1 MNSAF
6 KIILAAA
13 AFAALPLP
21 AEVPPRALVIVANG
35 TSTGEPKSGFDLTE
49 LAQAL
54 EIFERNGFVADI
66 ASPAGGK
73 AHPSDYEAS
82 TASAAALLANGPAM
96 DRLDRSLAIGGLDP
110 SRYEAL
116 FLIGGSGAMFDFPFH
131 EPLQQFLA
139 AAWERGAVVGGVC
152 HGPAA
157 LVNVRL
163 KNGRYL
169 IDERTISAFTEE
181 EEAVFG
187 SKAAKEYPFV
197 LEQALRKRNA
207 NFVESPMMLVQVS
220 RDGRLVTGQNPFST
234 PRAVEEV
241 IRALGRMPAPRER
254 YREEATIELI
264 AQLLS
269 EDTAAA
275 AAETLAA
282 QPGTFDARLV
292 VAYGA
297 SLFESS
303 TDDSDIHRAR
313 RLVELGGR
321 YFSHPRARL
330 TLARIHLK
338 LGEHQTART
347 VLESAAAEFPDS
359 EAIAG
364 LLNEMPRGSNDDDTE
379 IPPAADRRPE

>member
-6 KIILAAA
+6 RIILVAA
-13 AFAALPLP
+13 AFAALPLS
-21 AEVPPRALVIVANG
+21 AELPPRALLIVANG
-35 TSTGEPKSGFDLTE
+35 TATGEPKSGFDLTE

-54 EIFERNGFVADI
+54 EIFERNGFAIDI

-82 TASAAALLANGPAM
+82 TASAAALLADSRTM
-96 DRLDRSLAIGGLDP
+96 ERLDRSLAIGGLDP
-110 SRYEAL
+110 SAYEAL

-131 EPLQQFLA
+131 EALQHFLV
-139 AAWERGAVVGGVC
+139 AAWEGGAVVGGVC

-169 IDERTISAFTEE
+169 IDGRTISAFTEE

-187 SKAAKEYPFV
+187 SKVAKQYPFV
-197 LEQALRKRNA
+197 LEQALRERNA
-207 NFVESPMMLVQVS
+207 DFVESPMMLVQVS
-220 RDGRLVTGQNPFST
+220 RYGRLVTGQNPFST

-241 IRALGRMPAPRER
+241 IRALGRVPAPRKQ

-264 AQLLS
+264 AQLLR

-275 AAETLAA
+275 AEKSLGA
-282 QPGTFDARLV
+282 QPETFDARLV

-303 TDDSDIHRAR
+303 ADDAGTHRAR
-313 RLVELGGR
+313 RLVELGGL
-321 YFSHPRARL
+321 YFPHPRVRL

-338 LGEHQTART
+338 LGENQKART
-347 VLESAAAEFPDS
+347 VLKSAAAEFPES

-364 LLNEMPRGSNDDDTE
+364 LLNEMSRGSEDDDAE